1 MSNLEKIRA
10 MLWNKIGSRFF
21 ACTPQNAYAFRT
33 LMLKFFG
40 MKCGL
45 RVRVRRNVF
54 IDKPWNVVADD
65 LVIFGDRSIINA
77 TAQIRIGKRSVI
89 SQYAMLMTKVGSVS
103 KSGLAN
109 TVGSI
114 NIEAD
119 CWIATDTLVL
129 PNASVKTGTVVGA
142 RSIVQGQL
150 PSWSICTGEPAVV
163 RTSRV
168 LYGP

>member
-1 MSNLEKIRA
+1 MEKIRA
-10 MLWNKIGSRFF
+10 MLWSNIGSRLF

-33 LMLKFFG
+33 LILKFFG
-40 MKCGL
+40 MKCGA

-54 IDKPWNVVADD
+54 IDKPWNVFADD
-65 LVIFGDRSIINA
+65 LVIFGDKSIINA

-89 SQYAMLMTKVGSVS
+89 SQYAMLMTKVGSIS
-103 KSGLAN
+103 KFGAAN

-119 CWIATDTLVL
+119 CWVATDTLVL
-129 PNASVKTGTVVGA
+129 PNAIVKTGTVVGA
-142 RSIVQGQL
+142 RSIVQGEL
-150 PSWSICTGEPAVV
+150 PSWSICTGEPATV

-168 LYGP
+168 LYGT